1 MLTRDSLAKM
11 EFSAIPTSLEIWT
24 SKMLKGSSCTSSKKL
39 RRGTLLYTGKSQS
52 ICSLKIVREQLQRNA
67 REGNYYLRISMD
79 HLLNF
84 DEVLAQ

>member
-1 MLTRDSLAKM
+1 M
-11 EFSAIPTSLEIWT
+11 
-24 SKMLKGSSCTSSKKL
+24 
-39 RRGTLLYTGKSQS
+39 YTGKSQS
-52 ICSLKIVREQLQRNA
+52 IWSLKIVREQLQRNA